1 MTSPSP
7 RPPVPAYA
15 AAGSVVAG
23 RYVLSRRIAGGGMGD
38 VWRAHD
44 QVRDRAVALKLLR
57 PEYLDEPA
65 FLARF
70 RAEARLAGLLDHPG
84 IAAVHDYGENDGP
97 GGVAWLVMEL
107 VEGEPLS
114 RLLARRGA
122 LPPEQALDVIGQTA
136 CALQAAHD
144 AGVIH
149 RDVKPGNLLVRP
161 DGVVKITDFGIAR
174 AAGAAPLTR
183 TGTVLGTAH
192 YLSPEQVQGRSAST
206 ASDVYAL
213 GIVAYECLAGRRPFE
228 GDSPVEVALAHQR
241 DPVPA
246 LPADLPGPVVALVM
260 RALAK
265 NPADRPAS
273 AGNMGRTALGIRAA
287 LYLSEDEPADS
298 GSTLAAKVAVPA
310 AISAPTAVPLTEA
323 PAASATTEK
332 QKLGPDPAPRTGML
346 PVQRKPG
353 LSRPALSRPGLSK
366 RGGRLPQLVLVAL
379 VLAVVI
385 AAIVHAAGSSSGRK
399 HAAQPKPTTAAVA
412 AGAGI
417 VVNPATY
424 RGKTAESVVTSL
436 SALGLVPT
444 RVDTAAEGTPGT
456 VVTIVGSDGGP
467 LPATLQRGA
476 AVRVEVVAGSTAPSS
491 GNGLDEGRN

>member
-1 MTSPSP
+1 MTSPAP
-7 RPPVPAYA
+7 RPPVAAYA

-149 RDVKPGNLLVRP
+149 RDVKPANLLVRP

-228 GDSPVEVALAHQR
+228 GDSPVQVALAHQR

-265 NPADRPAS
+265 NPADRPTS
-273 AGNMGRTALGIRAA
+273 AGSLGRTALGIRAA
-287 LYLSEDEPADS
+287 LYITDEAADS
-298 GSTLAAKVAVPA
+298 PGSLAATVAVPA
-310 AISAPTAVPLTEA
+310 AVSAPATEHGTTPASQPTTASPTV
-323 PAASATTEK
+323 
-332 QKLGPDPAPRTGML
+332 PDPAPRTGTL
-346 PVQRKPG
+346 PVQRGPG
-353 LSRPALSRPGLSK
+353 FSRPGPSRPGLGN
-366 RGGRLPQLVLVAL
+366 RGGRLPQLVLLAL
-379 VLAVVI
+379 VIAVVI
-385 AAIVHAAGSSSGRK
+385 AAIVHAAASGPT
-399 HAAQPKPTTAAVA
+399 HTPAAHTKPATAPASTS
-412 AGAGI
+412 I

-424 RGKTAESVVTSL
+424 HGKPAASVIASL
-436 SALGLVPT
+436 SALGLAPT
-444 RVDTAAEGTPGT
+444 RVDTAAEGAPGT

-476 AVRVEVVAGSTAPSS
+476 AVRVEVVAASTAASS